1 MSATPIETIPTTWDD
16 SRDGAFFRI
25 TAGLFS
31 GDFCLGAGVLLA
43 NYDVDDT
50 TTHTDSRRRPVCTA
64 RPRPAS
70 SGPAGQAVNEK
81 KTV

>member
-1 MSATPIETIPTTWDD
+1 MSATPDRTIPTTWDD
-16 SRDGAFFRI
+16 SRDGALFRI

-31 GDFCLGAGVLLA
+31 GDFCLAGVLLA
-43 NYDVDDT
+43 TYDVDDA
-50 TTHTDSRRRPVCTA
+50 TTHSDSRRRPVCAA
-64 RPRPAS
+64 RPRPVS